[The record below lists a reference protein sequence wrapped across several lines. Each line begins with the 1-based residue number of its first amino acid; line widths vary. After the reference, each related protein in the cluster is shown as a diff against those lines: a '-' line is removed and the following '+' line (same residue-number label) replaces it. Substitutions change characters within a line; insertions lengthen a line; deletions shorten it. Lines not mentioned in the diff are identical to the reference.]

1 VNLFERPPV
10 RSARWWAFDVLVA
23 LAVTVL
29 SAPTWARADVG
40 AVWVAFLVGLV
51 ITAPIVVRRVWPVPV
66 FAWTFVSTCLAALW
80 DIRLAGGIVSLVA
93 LYTVAAWCPRTQA
106 LVAAAV
112 LEAGAIGV
120 AIRIRGS
127 GWWYAAIFLTGMVA
141 AALGLGLYAATRRAY
156 VRELHDRAERLERE
170 RDQANELAVVT
181 ERARIIREM
190 HDVVAHNLTV
200 IVALSDGAA
209 GSALR
214 APERAA
220 EIMRT
225 VSATGRQA
233 LADTRQVLGILSED
247 QTDGRHPV
255 PDLDGLDALLVSVR
269 SAGLPVSYEIHGAA
283 EKLPSGAQLAVY
295 RLVQEAL
302 TNTMKHGGG
311 GTHATVRL
319 RYLPGELLVD
329 IEDDGAGAP
338 AAVPT
343 TVGRGLAGM
352 RERVHAFGGEV
363 QCGPRSPSGWRV
375 SAQLPIGGGSGS

>member
-1 VNLFERPPV
+1 MILFERPPV
-10 RSARWWAFDVLVA
+10 RSARWWAFDVLVTLGVA
-23 LAVTVL
+23 LL
-29 SAPTWARADVG
+29 SVPTWGRAHVG
-40 AVWVAFLVGLV
+40 PWCVPFLIGLV
-51 ITAPIVVRRVWPVPV
+51 ITAPLVVRRVWPVPV
-66 FAWTFVSTCLAALW
+66 FAWLFVSTCLVTLL
-80 DIRLAGGIVSLVA
+80 DIRLAGGIGPLVA
-93 LYTVAAWCPRTQA
+93 LYTVAAWCPRMQA

-120 AIRIRGS
+120 AIRIRGG
-127 GWWYAAIFLTGMVA
+127 GWWYASIFLTGMVA

-220 EIMRT
+220 DIMRT

-247 QTDGRHPV
+247 QTGDRHPV
-255 PDLDGLDALLVSVR
+255 PDLDGLDGLIASVR

-283 EKLPSGAQLAVY
+283 EKLPSGAQLTVY

-311 GTHATVRL
+311 NTHATVRL
-319 RYLPGELLVD
+319 RYLPGELHVD

-338 AAVPT
+338 AAVPA
-343 TVGRGLAGM
+343 TVGRGLTGM

-363 QCGPRSPSGWRV
+363 QSGPRSPTGWRV
-375 SAQLPIGGGSGS
+375 SAQLPIDDALRS